1 MPRSAGAMGV
11 EAAGTGTASVDEEAA
26 AEEVTGGVLH
36 FGQETSFTSC
46 HAPLVQ
52 RSATPPWQG
61 S

>member
-1 MPRSAGAMGV
+1 MGV